1 MSQKENVEVVMHCF
15 ELFDPGD
22 WEALLRYVDSDIET
36 TEPPEIPGAASYG
49 GYSGLA
55 TAYDHW
61 ASQWDDFRVEVN
73 ELIDAGSDVVAVTRH
88 HGTGRA
94 SGVAVEGLVA
104 YAFTVENGKLVR
116 MRIFNTKAQALQA
129 VGLRE

>member
-1 MSQKENVEVVMHCF
+1 MGR
-15 ELFDPGD
+15 L
-22 WEALLRYVDSDIET
+22 
-36 TEPPEIPGAASYG
+36 
-49 GYSGLA
+49 
-55 TAYDHW
+55 
-61 ASQWDDFRVEVN
+61 RVEVN

-94 SGVAVEGLVA
+94 SGVVVEGLVA